1 MRIVPHD
8 QNSGA
13 IFFIAAAPAPKTKT
27 KEIRFLLTT
36 YVCLV
41 SFACGFMLI
50 TLQTFEK
57 GIVLEKLSCSLIEAL
72 LEIR

>member
-1 MRIVPHD
+1 
-8 QNSGA
+8 
-13 IFFIAAAPAPKTKT
+13 
-27 KEIRFLLTT
+27 
-36 YVCLV
+36 VCLV
-41 SFACGFMLI
+41 SFACGFLLI